1 MEIKTAKGA
10 RELKEVTVNKTVYVS
25 HQELK
30 ELARE
35 DGIMFDFPHIIAGAC
50 VCVMCVVSNEQGLR
64 CYGAGQAKEMGH
76 AADLA
81 FDNAV
86 IDLYKIR
93 ARSSVE
99 AEIVKAE
106 KAKPEQGCKA
116 AEEAIA
122 PKAGAEAAAARK
134 AAEEAAA
141 RKAAEVAATKK
152 GAVKAIAQKAAAEAA
167 AAKKPEGGAVQGIG
181 YWYEHEPDWARC
193 HSLTPEDRDDIVIN
207 YGPFKPTMAPSEL
220 KPGPRHLSQVL
231 KYRPDFVEKLVGIQ
245 PPAYMQR
252 IPQILMYCERHG
264 IGLHATSG
272 KAHDIMAQYGVRE
285 L

>member
-30 ELARE
+30 ELARK

-76 AADLA
+76 A
-81 FDNAV
+81 
-86 IDLYKIR
+86 
-93 ARSSVE
+93 
-99 AEIVKAE
+99 
-106 KAKPEQGCKA
+106 EQGCKA
-116 AEEAIA
+116 AVEAIA

-141 RKAAEVAATKK
+141 RKAAEVAAAKK
-152 GAVKAIAQKAAAEAA
+152 GAEKAIAQKAAAEAV